1 MNQNPSPRDGSQNA
15 GHNLPPV
22 GKGVRVRHNGREGMA
37 YLDGQ
42 GKWRNYYN
50 GDLLAG
56 EVTVVSFDLES

>member
-1 MNQNPSPRDGSQNA
+1 MNQNPSPRDGSLNP
-15 GHNLPPV
+15 GKNLPPT
-22 GKGVRVRHNGREGMA
+22 GKGVRVRHKGRECAA

-56 EVTVVSFDLES
+56 EVTIISADLES

>member
-22 GKGVRVRHNGREGMA
+22 GKGVRVRHNGRECVA

-56 EVTVVSFDLES
+56 EVTVVSFDLEF